1 MPETILHTYDP
12 KTLDDF
18 SHDEN
23 LIRFIKSM
31 IQIKKLNLL
40 LVGNNCVGKS
50 KLVNAI
56 VNDYY
61 INDSLNIRNKHVMYI
76 NNLSES
82 NTNNYKNEI
91 NVFCQ
96 TNSLIKKTLV
106 VDDIDLISPQLQ
118 NVLKTEIDS
127 RKNSVQFIGTCT
139 NLSNVSNNIKSRVD
153 VVFINIIHPDKIH
166 GILQKICVAEQI
178 EITSEARDYVIAVS
192 DSKLNVMMNYVE
204 KIKLMGVN
212 VGINDVMYI
221 CSNLSLLNFDTF
233 IDICKNKR
241 DLLKGFEIINYI
253 HSNGY
258 SVLDVLDFLLT
269 HIKLN
274 NTLSETEKYEIIKCI
289 CKYTT
294 IFHTIHEDKIELYL
308 LTNDIIKI
316 FDNNNKNNTNGA
328 MCPNQV

>member
-1 MPETILHTYDP
+1 MPETIIHKYGP

-23 LIRFIKSM
+23 LIRFIKNM

-50 KLVNAI
+50 KLLNAI

-61 INDSLNIRNKHVMYI
+61 INDSLTIRNSHIMYI
-76 NNLSES
+76 NNLSET

-91 NVFCQ
+91 NVFCR

-106 VDDIDLISPQLQ
+106 VDDIDLINTQLQ
-118 NVLKTEIDS
+118 NVLKSEIDS

-139 NLSNVSNNIKSRVD
+139 NLTNVSNHIKSRVD
-153 VVFINIIHPDKIH
+153 VVFINSIHPDKIKN
-166 GILQKICVAEQI
+166 ILKKICIKEQI
-178 EITSEARDYVIAVS
+178 EITPEASDYLLSVS
-192 DSKLNVMMNYVE
+192 DSKLNVIMNCVE
-204 KIKLMGVN
+204 KMKLIGMN
-212 VGINDVMYI
+212 VGINDAKYI
-221 CSNLSLLNFDTF
+221 CSNLSLLNFDKF
-233 IDICKNKR
+233 IYICKNER
-241 DLLKGFEIINYI
+241 NLVKGIEIINYV

-258 SVLDVLDFLLT
+258 SVLDILDFLLT

-316 FDNNNKNNTNGA
+316 FNNNNNKNNDA
-328 MCPNQV
+328 KCPD